1 MPLHR
6 EIAARAGL
14 ERSTVTRQLG
24 GSRRLTPEVAEAVE
38 SLRREERAVTFAEIA
53 EEALAAGDVPA
64 AEAAVSAA
72 RRLIG
77 GD

>member
-6 EIAARAGL
+6 EIALRAGV

-24 GSRRLTPEVAEAVE
+24 GSRQLTPEVARAAEE
-38 SLRREERAVTFAEIA
+38 LRAEERAATFAELA
-53 EEALAAGDVPA
+53 EESLKAGDVPA